1 MILTKYQKILKRKKM
16 EQELYV
22 EMPINYANLPKW
34 MKKEA
39 PKMLLGENWDVTKAE
54 PLKDLKKTI
63 DCHFKLS
70 EGFNDFTSRII
81 KKLDE
86 DEDEWF
92 VIN

>member
-1 MILTKYQKILKRKKM
+1 M

-39 PKMLLGENWDVTKAE
+39 PKMSLKSEHWNVTKAD
-54 PLKDLKKTI
+54 PVKDLKKTI
-63 DCHFKLS
+63 DCHLKLS
-70 EGFNDFTSRII
+70 EEDDWFNDFTSRII